1 MDIFGKIVEK
11 IIREQEHIIGP
22 VALDQARKVHGLKVD
37 LQKHEIIFEGNQKDI
52 VEQLV
57 EQYRELFGRA
67 SVEVCKD
74 AVRGI
79 ISQVPK
85 DQLPPLLQQ

>member
-1 MDIFGKIVEK
+1 MDIFGKLVEK
-11 IIREQEHIIGP
+11 IVKAQEGIIGP

-37 LQKHEIIFEGNQKDI
+37 LQKHEVTFVGDQKDI
-52 VEQLV
+52 VEKLV

-74 AVRGI
+74 AVKGI
-79 ISQVPK
+79 VSQVPK
-85 DQLPPLLQQ
+85 GQLPSLLQQ